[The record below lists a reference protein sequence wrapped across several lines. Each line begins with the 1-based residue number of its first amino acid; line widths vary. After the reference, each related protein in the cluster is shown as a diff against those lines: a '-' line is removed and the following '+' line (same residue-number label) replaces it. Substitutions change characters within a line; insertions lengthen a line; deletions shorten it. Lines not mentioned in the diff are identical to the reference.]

1 MTLKEAN
8 KIRRLEEDISILKK
22 YIHEKKTR
30 LLRINLSICENELQI
45 EQKKEE
51 IQKLLEVK

>member
-1 MTLKEAN
+1 MTLKESN
-8 KIRRLEEDISILKK
+8 RIRKLEEDISILKK
-22 YIHEKKTR
+22 YIHEKKKK
-30 LLRINLSICENELQI
+30 LLSFSSSISMNELKI